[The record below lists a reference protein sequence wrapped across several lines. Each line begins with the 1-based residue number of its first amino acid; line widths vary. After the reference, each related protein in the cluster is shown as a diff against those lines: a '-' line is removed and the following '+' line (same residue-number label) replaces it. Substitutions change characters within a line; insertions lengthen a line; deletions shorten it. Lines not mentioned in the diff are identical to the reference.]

1 MAMWLEAAGK
11 ECDPLGNRKLLCTRE
26 THGGS
31 PAVVLSLRR
40 HSLSV
45 ETKPADLKNPLL
57 VV

>member
-1 MAMWLEAAGK
+1 MWLEAAGK